1 MRRAAAAAGHAS
13 KTAAAAA
20 AAKQPPRAPPRVTLK
35 YEDSEADVQAA
46 AEGKVTP
53 AAAPPPHWREWHA
66 LIEKMR
72 EGRDA
77 PVDMM
82 GAGEAVSPKTE
93 PPFQTLSFEPCV

>member
-20 AAKQPPRAPPRVTLK
+20 AAAAKQPPHAPPRVTLK

-46 AEGKVTP
+46 AEVKVTP
-53 AAAPPPHWREWHA
+53 AAATPPHWREWHA

-82 GAGEAVSPKTE
+82 GAGEAVSPQIETPVSNLE
-93 PPFQTLSFEPCV
+93 L